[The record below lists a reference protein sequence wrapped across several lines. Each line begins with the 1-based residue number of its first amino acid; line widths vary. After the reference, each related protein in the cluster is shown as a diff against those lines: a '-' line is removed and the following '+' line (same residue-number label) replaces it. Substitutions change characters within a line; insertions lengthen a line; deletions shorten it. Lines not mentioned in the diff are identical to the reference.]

1 MKEKIKSIIENLSN
15 KYPKVEKKYKDTTY
29 YVFNYYK
36 YEQINKNYCIYF
48 FPELTKEQ
56 AKEVF
61 VPDFSPN
68 QNDIIS
74 AGVGFID
81 SNELWICNF
90 NPNEFKKVIKNTD
103 KITGK
108 YFTLLEKA
116 FAIPF
121 DAKNLEPL
129 FDRKDLIEEFYKLY
143 RNTKEFLLEKNKV
156 KGVPEERKG
165 EFADQFLLTILTLWF
180 LQERGFFNRDT
191 NYLKNKFKEV
201 NEKKGNFFEF
211 LQKLFENL
219 AGNTDEPIHHSTEF
233 GDLVILGPAL
243 FLYEEKDIP
252 LATISIDNK
261 CFYQEGMTEKAISI
275 EPKRLSDSLP
285 ILNLFESRDWAE
297 GNIDE
302 FVLGAV
308 YEKLINTDEKKGTG
322 SFYTPEDITTGMSEK
337 AILDYIKKQFNKK
350 FSGRNEIGLY
360 AIIREAIQEELVFL
374 FELVSHLKICDPAV
388 GSAHFLESAIETM
401 VHVYEE
407 IWKRAISLNLKQTFY
422 IQTGNE
428 TGEIVKI
435 DITDLHPEK
444 ESEKEKF
451 YLYIKYFII
460 LSRNIY
466 GVDISQRALKVA
478 KARLFLTMAKHFNL
492 EKNTFVRFPNVH
504 FNLREGNSLVG
515 YITLAEPPA
524 NSKKR
529 DIVSHDLFS
538 FAAKDTNQL
547 QKILEDLPKEFKT
560 KIQKL
565 SQALGQKGKILQ
577 ELEELGSIL
586 ANKKLDSADFKR
598 ALEIKSDLSQIHIAS
613 LSTNFALKLQ
623 SILEKT
629 NELFR
634 VKLDSRFAEEF
645 QLGKDGE
652 TALKRNK
659 TFHWQME
666 FPGVFY
672 LSPHSADIAKSDTS
686 SPSPKNPLT
695 PLQKG
700 KDRRGDLVAGFDII
714 LGNPPYI
721 QLSRIQEQADLFER
735 LEYETFVKKGDIYC
749 LFYERQIELMCKGG
763 YGFFI
768 TSNSWMKSQ
777 YGAALRNY
785 LLGHSNPLL
794 LLNFEDTQIFDAAI
808 VEPNM
813 LLLEK
818 EKYAKQ
824 LEAASIT
831 SEYKAG
837 SNLFNFFERNKV
849 HLVSISNDEWSVG
862 TKEGSKVRKKVE
874 KIGILIK
881 ELLNE
886 VQMGIQTGLN
896 DVFIINQNIYEKLIQ
911 KEKKSEILIKPI
923 IGVRNVKKYTTQW
936 ENEYVIAIGLGMH
949 KEVMKNYP
957 FLYKYLL
964 DFKEILEARAQV
976 TGGQHDWL
984 ELDNK
989 PTHDY
994 FKRMES
1000 TKIIWAEISDK
1011 AKFAYDESGIY
1022 LNKTNFFMIGKHLK
1036 YVLSLLNS
1044 KVIEWYAKN
1053 FVATTTGMGTLR
1065 WLKNTVE
1072 KIPIPRTPID
1082 NPELQKPLIELVD
1095 KILKSKDAGKSKDA
1109 INRVSTEDDN
1119 DTSHYEA
1126 EIDARV
1132 FHLYGLTEEEMLTVL
1147 NSFPKMRQEEKD
1159 LIGKF
1164 YREIK

>member
-1 MKEKIKSIIENLSN
+1 
-15 KYPKVEKKYKDTTY
+15 
-29 YVFNYYK
+29 
-36 YEQINKNYCIYF
+36 
-48 FPELTKEQ
+48 
-56 AKEVF
+56 
-61 VPDFSPN
+61 SPN

-116 FAIPF
+116 FEIPF

-252 LATISIDNK
+252 LATISIENK
-261 CFYQEGMTEKAISI
+261 CFYQEGMTERAISI

-337 AILDYIKKQFNKK
+337 AILDYIRKQFNKK
-350 FSGRNEIGLY
+350 FSKKSEYGLY
-360 AIIREAIQEELVFL
+360 AIIREASQEELVFL

-407 IWKRAISLNLKQTFY
+407 IWKRAIILNLKQTFY

-435 DITDLHPEK
+435 DITDLHSEK

-547 QKILEDLPKEFKT
+547 QKILEALPKDFKT

-634 VKLDSRFAEEF
+634 VKLDSRFADEYE
-645 QLGKDGE
+645 LGSEG
-652 TALKRNK
+652 TSTLKRNK

-666 FPGVFY
+666 FPEVF
-672 LSPHSADIAKSDTS
+672 SPS
-686 SPSPKNPLT
+686 SPALLPKGEGSL
-695 PLQKG
+695 
-700 KDRRGDLVAGFDII
+700 GFDII

-721 QLSRIQEQADLFER
+721 QLQKIREQADLFEQ
-735 LEYETFVKKGDIYC
+735 LEYETFTKTGDIYC
-749 LFYERQIELMCKGG
+749 LFYERQIELLCSGG

-768 TSNSWMKSQ
+768 TSNSWMRTQ
-777 YGAALRNY
+777 YGAALRKY
-785 LLGHSNPLL
+785 LLEHSNPLL

-808 VEPNM
+808 VVPNM

-818 EKYAKQ
+818 EPYAKQ
-824 LEAASIT
+824 LEAASVT
-831 SEYKAG
+831 SEYKVG
-837 SNLFNFFERNKV
+837 TNLFTFFEKNKM
-849 HLVSISNDEWSVG
+849 HLKNLSDNEWSVG
-862 TKEGSKVRKKVE
+862 TKESSGIKGKME
-874 KIGILIK
+874 KRGILVKDLKNEINFGIK
-881 ELLNE
+881 
-886 VQMGIQTGLN
+886 TGLN
-896 DVFIINQNIYEKLIQ
+896 EAFIINTETRNALVKADPKNDKI
-911 KEKKSEILIKPI
+911 IKPMLA
-923 IGVRNVKKYTTQW
+923 GRDLKKYFYQW
-936 ENEYVIAIGLGMH
+936 DE
-949 KEVMKNYP
+949 KW
-957 FLYKYLL
+957 LL
-964 DFKEILEARAQV
+964 FIPWHFPLHEDDSIEGSSSKAEKRFKEDFSSLYNHLSKYKKELSARNQSETGIRYEWYALQRCAASYLENF
-976 TGGQHDWL
+976 D
-984 ELDNK
+984 K
-989 PTHDY
+989 P
-994 FKRMES
+994 
-1000 TKIIWAEISDK
+1000 KIIWGEIADSS
-1011 AKFAYDESGIY
+1011 KFALDEQRY
-1022 LNKTNFFMIGKHLK
+1022 FTNDRAWIMVGENLK
-1036 YVLSLLNS
+1036 YLVSIFNS
-1044 KVIEWYAKN
+1044 KCIEWYFKTI
-1053 FVATTTGMGTLR
+1053 ATSSGMGTIM
-1065 WLKNTVE
+1065 WKKHTVE
-1072 KIPIPRTPID
+1072 QLPIPKSPID
-1082 NPELQKPLIELVD
+1082 NPELQKPLIELVE

-1109 INRVSTEDDN
+1109 INRVSTVDDN

>member
-219 AGNTDEPIHHSTEF
+219 AGNTDEPIHHSKEF

-261 CFYQEGMTEKAISI
+261 CFYQEGMTERAISI

-407 IWKRAISLNLKQTFY
+407 IWKRAIILNLKQTFY

-435 DITDLHPEK
+435 DITDLHPDK

-634 VKLDSRFAEEF
+634 VKLDSRFAEEYE
-645 QLGKDGE
+645 LVGK
-652 TALKRNK
+652 
-659 TFHWQME
+659 
-666 FPGVFY
+666 
-672 LSPHSADIAKSDTS
+672 
-686 SPSPKNPLT
+686 
-695 PLQKG
+695 
-700 KDRRGDLVAGFDII
+700 
-714 LGNPPYI
+714 
-721 QLSRIQEQADLFER
+721 
-735 LEYETFVKKGDIYC
+735 
-749 LFYERQIELMCKGG
+749 
-763 YGFFI
+763 
-768 TSNSWMKSQ
+768 
-777 YGAALRNY
+777 
-785 LLGHSNPLL
+785 
-794 LLNFEDTQIFDAAI
+794 
-808 VEPNM
+808 
-813 LLLEK
+813 
-818 EKYAKQ
+818 
-824 LEAASIT
+824 
-831 SEYKAG
+831 
-837 SNLFNFFERNKV
+837 
-849 HLVSISNDEWSVG
+849 
-862 TKEGSKVRKKVE
+862 
-874 KIGILIK
+874 
-881 ELLNE
+881 
-886 VQMGIQTGLN
+886 
-896 DVFIINQNIYEKLIQ
+896 NIY
-911 KEKKSEILIKPI
+911 
-923 IGVRNVKKYTTQW
+923 
-936 ENEYVIAIGLGMH
+936 
-949 KEVMKNYP
+949 
-957 FLYKYLL
+957 
-964 DFKEILEARAQV
+964 AQ
-976 TGGQHDWL
+976 
-984 ELDNK
+984 
-989 PTHDY
+989 
-994 FKRMES
+994 
-1000 TKIIWAEISDK
+1000 
-1011 AKFAYDESGIY
+1011 
-1022 LNKTNFFMIGKHLK
+1022 
-1036 YVLSLLNS
+1036 
-1044 KVIEWYAKN
+1044 
-1053 FVATTTGMGTLR
+1053 
-1065 WLKNTVE
+1065 
-1072 KIPIPRTPID
+1072 
-1082 NPELQKPLIELVD
+1082 
-1095 KILKSKDAGKSKDA
+1095 
-1109 INRVSTEDDN
+1109 
-1119 DTSHYEA
+1119 
-1126 EIDARV
+1126 
-1132 FHLYGLTEEEMLTVL
+1132 
-1147 NSFPKMRQEEKD
+1147 
-1159 LIGKF
+1159 
-1164 YREIK
+1164 REIRRFAVQINFLRCSTSPPLRYFEI

>member
-261 CFYQEGMTEKAISI
+261 CFYQEGMTERAISI

-360 AIIREAIQEELVFL
+360 AIIREANQEELVFL

-407 IWKRAISLNLKQTFY
+407 IWKRAIILNLKQTFY

-435 DITDLHPEK
+435 DITDLHPDK

-645 QLGKDGE
+645 QLGSEG
-652 TALKRNK
+652 TSTLKRNK

-666 FPGVFY
+666 FPEVF
-672 LSPHSADIAKSDTS
+672 SPS
-686 SPSPKNPLT
+686 SPALLPKGVGSL
-695 PLQKG
+695 
-700 KDRRGDLVAGFDII
+700 GFDII

-721 QLSRIQEQADLFER
+721 QLQKIREQADLFEQ
-735 LEYETFVKKGDIYC
+735 LEYETFTKTGDIYC
-749 LFYERQIELMCKGG
+749 LFYERQIELLCSGG

-768 TSNSWMKSQ
+768 TSNSWMRTQ
-777 YGAALRNY
+777 YGATLRKY
-785 LLGHSNPLL
+785 LLEHSNPLL

-808 VEPNM
+808 VVPNM

-818 EKYAKQ
+818 EPYAKQ
-824 LEAASIT
+824 LEAASVT
-831 SEYKAG
+831 SEYKVG
-837 SNLFNFFERNKV
+837 TNLFVFFEKNKM
-849 HLVSISNDEWSVG
+849 HLGELSETQWDVG
-862 TKEGSKVRKKVE
+862 TKEGLR
-874 KIGILIK
+874 IK
-881 ELLNE
+881 
-886 VQMGIQTGLN
+886 QRW
-896 DVFIINQNIYEKLIQ
+896 
-911 KEKKSEILIKPI
+911 KKSRSI
-923 IGVRNVKKYTTQW
+923 V
-936 ENEYVIAIGLGMH
+936 
-949 KEVMKNYP
+949 
-957 FLYKYLL
+957 
-964 DFKEILEARAQV
+964 
-976 TGGQHDWL
+976 
-984 ELDNK
+984 
-989 PTHDY
+989 
-994 FKRMES
+994 
-1000 TKIIWAEISDK
+1000 
-1011 AKFAYDESGIY
+1011 
-1022 LNKTNFFMIGKHLK
+1022 
-1036 YVLSLLNS
+1036 
-1044 KVIEWYAKN
+1044 
-1053 FVATTTGMGTLR
+1053 
-1065 WLKNTVE
+1065 
-1072 KIPIPRTPID
+1072 
-1082 NPELQKPLIELVD
+1082 
-1095 KILKSKDAGKSKDA
+1095 
-1109 INRVSTEDDN
+1109 
-1119 DTSHYEA
+1119 
-1126 EIDARV
+1126 
-1132 FHLYGLTEEEMLTVL
+1132 
-1147 NSFPKMRQEEKD
+1147 
-1159 LIGKF
+1159 
-1164 YREIK
+1164 